1 MDLNSTAALQLL
13 AGHGCH
19 VVREARG
26 ARFGQD
32 TWVMKAADGS
42 DLELE
47 LGGFAYSP
55 VEMPAAVFA
64 DLERASL
71 LHRAGRDL
79 DGNIIYRPTRDGLL
93 RGLAEAA

>member
-1 MDLNSTAALQLL
+1 MDLNSTEALQLL
-13 AGHGCH
+13 AGQGCH
-19 VVREARG
+19 VVREAQG
-26 ARFGQD
+26 TRFAQD
-32 TWVMKAADGS
+32 TWVLKAADGN

-55 VEMPAAVFA
+55 VELPGAVFA

-71 LHRAGRDL
+71 LHRAGRDF

-93 RGLAEAA
+93 KGLAEAA